1 MIHLLTIIGAR
12 PQIIKAAA
20 FSRAVAAWNST
31 HNPKEQIH
39 ETLLHTGQHYDDN
52 MSAVFFE
59 ELGVPAP
66 AIQLHTQQPA
76 EMMEGIESTLQS
88 AHYDG
93 VVLYGDTNSTLA
105 GAKAASKLHVPVFH
119 VEAGLRS
126 WNIQMPEE
134 YNRIVA
140 DSVSSLLF
148 TPTDTATAN
157 LQREGKQHIVQTGD
171 LMYDNALWFSS
182 LAEQKSEV
190 LKRLQ
195 ILDEPYVLA
204 TVHRQANADNPWNM
218 RSIIVALESI
228 AEKRKVVLPLHP
240 RTRKGLDEDSL
251 RKLTSNPQIIL
262 TEPVSF
268 LDMIL
273 LEKHASLVLT
283 DSGGVQKEAF
293 FFGKPCVI
301 LREETEW
308 TEIVESG
315 AAILAGADTRQ
326 ILQAYEQ
333 LQSVSIPPSTLYGDC
348 HAADR
353 MVLEIVRFL
362 LHDDF
367 II

>member
-1 MIHLLTIIGAR
+1 MIQLLTIIGAR

-20 FSRAVAAWNST
+20 FSRAVAAWNAHHS
-31 HNPKEQIH
+31 PEEQIH
-39 ETLLHTGQHYDDN
+39 ETILHTGQHYDDN
-52 MSAVFFE
+52 MSAVFFS

-66 AIQLHTQQPA
+66 FIQLHAHQTD
-76 EMMEGIESTLQS
+76 EMLDGIERSLLS

-148 TPTDTATAN
+148 TPTSTATRN
-157 LQREGKQHIVQTGD
+157 LEQEGKDHIIQTGD
-171 LMYDNALWFSS
+171 LMYDNSLYFSD
-182 LAEQKSEV
+182 LAEHKSNV
-190 LKRLQ
+190 LRRLG
-195 ILDEPYVLA
+195 LTYAPFVLA
-204 TVHRQANADNPWNM
+204 TVHRQSNADSPWNM
-218 RSIIVALESI
+218 MTISVALNRI
-228 AEKRKVVLPLHP
+228 APQTKVVLPLHP
-240 RTRKGLDEDSL
+240 RTRANLTEETLGLIS
-251 RKLTSNPQIIL
+251 SNPQIVL
-262 TEPVSF
+262 TDPVSF
-268 LDMIL
+268 LDMIQ
-273 LEKHASLVLT
+273 LEKNATLVLT

-308 TEIVESG
+308 VEILDCG
-315 AAILAGADTRQ
+315 AAILAGADSQR
-326 ILQAYEQ
+326 ILDAYSQ
-333 LQSVSIPPSTLYGDC
+333 LINKPIPSPSQLYGDG

-353 MVLEIVRFL
+353 MVSEIAAFCRS
-362 LHDDF
+362 
-367 II
+367 